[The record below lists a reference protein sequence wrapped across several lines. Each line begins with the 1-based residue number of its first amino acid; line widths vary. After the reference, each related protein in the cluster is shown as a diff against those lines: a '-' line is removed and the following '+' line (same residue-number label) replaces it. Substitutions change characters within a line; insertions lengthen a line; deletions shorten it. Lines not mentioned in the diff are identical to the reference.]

1 MARKR
6 KDSDRR
12 SRQCA
17 KFARLIKIARLVM
30 GNGRWGPE
38 DLAREIEC
46 SERTIYRDVEILTVS
61 GMPIIYDKAIKAYRV
76 REGFRFSGLEP
87 QKVDTRR
94 PGDSRAYGQRP
105 TSSQRGRGFLRIA
118 PATLRS
124 IRNGA
129 SDQMISP
136 TFPLLRREPK
146 VRERVRPEE
155 FAELFLLPL

>member
-1 MARKR
+1 MARER

-76 REGFRFSGLEP
+76 PEGFRFSGLEP
-87 QKVDTRR
+87 QKVETR
-94 PGDSRAYGQRP
+94 D
-105 TSSQRGRGFLRIA
+105 
-118 PATLRS
+118 PAIHDLMV
-124 IRNGA
+124 NA
-129 SDQMISP
+129 
-136 TFPLLRREPK
+136 
-146 VRERVRPEE
+146 ERVLKE
-155 FAELFLLPL
+155 AESFLESLRQLCGQFETARRIK